1 MIKRLFV
8 GVFILFGILACATT
22 DLPPVDELPSLQ
34 LHEDERRLWN
44 RSAEEQKRLDNSN
57 YLYDDPVLTAYIN
70 EVAQSLVAEDIE
82 EKGLSFQI
90 KIIKNPLLNAFAYPN
105 GVIYVHTGILC
116 KMQNEAQLATLLGHE
131 MTHVTY
137 RHTIENY
144 RSLKNTSA
152 VLATVQVASIPFG
165 VYGNL
170 ASLLGSIGA
179 MAAVTG
185 YSRELETEADK
196 VGLDLMVKAGYDP
209 KESPRLFEH
218 LKKDVE
224 EQDIKEP
231 FFFGTHPRLQERI
244 INYNQFIMDSYHDK
258 KGKKYADRFMANVS
272 PLLLENALL
281 DLSMGRFSS
290 ARTGIEQF
298 IKMEPGNARAHYCM
312 AELYRQK
319 GDKDDRK
326 KAIEEYIQAVSC
338 DPSYPRPHK
347 GLGMIYYKQRSY
359 EKSKQEFERYLF
371 LYPDAED
378 RGYIEQYI
386 QQMKTKLQEAKQ

>member
-1 MIKRLFV
+1 MNRYFLVVIL
-8 GVFILFGILACATT
+8 LFGILSCATT
-22 DLPPVDELPSLQ
+22 DLPPVNELSSLQ
-34 LHEDERRLWN
+34 LHEDERRIWN
-44 RSAEEQKRLDNSN
+44 RSSEEQKRLDNSN
-57 YLYDDPVLTAYIN
+57 YLYDDLVLTAYVN
-70 EVAQSLVAEDIE
+70 DVAHNLISEDIKV
-82 EKGLSFQI
+82 KGLTIEI

-131 MTHVTY
+131 MTHALY
-137 RHTIENY
+137 RHAIENY
-144 RSLKNTSA
+144 RSMKNTSA

-165 VYGNL
+165 VYGDL
-170 ASLLGSIGA
+170 ATLLGSIGA

-209 KESPRLFEH
+209 EESTRLFEY
-218 LKKDVE
+218 LKKDIE

-244 INYNQFIMDSYHDK
+244 NNYNQFIMDSYHDK
-258 KGKKYADRFMANVS
+258 KGNKYESRFMTNIF
-272 PLLLENALL
+272 PLLLENAQM

-290 ARTGIEQF
+290 AHDGIERF
-298 IKMEPGNARAHYCM
+298 LKLEPENARAHYCM

-319 GDKDDRK
+319 GDKDDRE
-326 KAIEEYIQAVSC
+326 KAISEYNLAISF
-338 DPSYPRPHK
+338 DPSDPLPHR
-347 GLGMIYYKQRSY
+347 GLGMIYYKQKFY
-359 EKSKQEFERYLF
+359 EKSKQQFEKYLF
-371 LYPDAED
+371 LYPTAED

-386 QQMKTKLQEAKQ
+386 QQIQRKLQEAKQ